1 MRARRNHRT
10 SEHLG
15 SDDEDDANGN
25 YGGKDSSSADERS
38 PEVKPRRQKRWTG
51 SRYSQSST
59 AANSDAGYDE
69 NDSEVNRELLGASAG
84 LVGSSEI
91 LAWGKGG
98 LRSNTRHGGGSNGK
112 FARNSQLS
120 KLMEEEV
127 VVEEEREGPRW
138 SRRRSEGR
146 SKVVVEPH
154 RHEGVFIAK
163 GKEDALVTK
172 NIVPSEAVY
181 NEKRI
186 SVQVHPRLFF
196 SNLLFIIL

>member
-112 FARNSQLS
+112 FARNSRLS
-120 KLMEEEV
+120 KLMDCLRCSDRTNEEV
-127 VVEEEREGPRW
+127 DYGSLAVVIEQTLVLEFL
-138 SRRRSEGR
+138 
-146 SKVVVEPH
+146 K
-154 RHEGVFIAK
+154 F
-163 GKEDALVTK
+163 ED
-172 NIVPSEAVY
+172 
-181 NEKRI
+181 
-186 SVQVHPRLFF
+186 
-196 SNLLFIIL
+196 NLL